1 MTTKLT
7 RFCEAIIEAGWLAAL
22 IYVPLF
28 FDVHSSR
35 VFEPDKISVL
45 RSIALVMAIAW
56 LIKVLNDGIGRGRSD
71 DGEQVSLWRRI
82 TSTPLVLPTLL
93 LILAYLISTVF
104 SLNPRISFFGS
115 YQRLQGTYSMLSYIV
130 IFFLVLGHL
139 RRPEQW
145 RRMAYT
151 IVIVSVP
158 IAIYGLLQRAGL
170 DPLPWGGDV
179 QRRIAGNM
187 GNAIFVAAYLIMAF
201 FLTLERLLEHL
212 GRLLRGDDSR
222 HVTMDAVLAGFY
234 LFILAVQS
242 LAILFTQSR
251 GPLLGWLAGLFVF
264 ILLFLLGLRGR
275 AGAQESSGG
284 FMRTVERWLWAPWIA
299 LAVAG
304 FVFLVVFNVPG
315 SPLAPLRT
323 NPIIGRLGTALD
335 LESQTARVRTL
346 IWQGASELI
355 GPHEPLGYPATGGE
369 GDVTVTEPDKLNA
382 LRPLIGYGP
391 EAMWM
396 A

>member
-1 MTTKLT
+1 MTTKLS

-28 FDVHSSR
+28 FNVHSSR
-35 VFEPDKISVL
+35 VFEPDKISLL

-56 LIKVLNDGIGRGRSD
+56 IIKVFNDGLGRGQSG
-71 DGEQVSLWRRI
+71 DGERPSLWRRI
-82 TSTPLVLPTLL
+82 VSTPLVLPTLL
-93 LILAYLISTVF
+93 LVLAYLISTIF

-115 YQRLQGTYSMLSYIV
+115 YQRLQGTYSTLSYIL

-151 IVIVSVP
+151 IILVSVP

-212 GRLLRGDDSR
+212 GKLLRGDDLGR
-222 HVTMDAVLAGFY
+222 ATMDAVLAGFY

-242 LAILFTQSR
+242 VAILFTQSR

-264 ILLFLLGLRGR
+264 HPTVSAGAAWPRPVSRKPWWFRQSSCNVGSGCPGLR
-275 AGAQESSGG
+275 
-284 FMRTVERWLWAPWIA
+284 LA
-299 LAVAG
+299 LAG

-315 SPLAPLRT
+315 SPLAPSAHQPDHRPAWAPRWT
-323 NPIIGRLGTALD
+323 WKARRPVSAL
-335 LESQTARVRTL
+335 
-346 IWQGASELI
+346 
-355 GPHEPLGYPATGGE
+355 
-369 GDVTVTEPDKLNA
+369 
-382 LRPLIGYGP
+382 
-391 EAMWM
+391 
-396 A
+396 